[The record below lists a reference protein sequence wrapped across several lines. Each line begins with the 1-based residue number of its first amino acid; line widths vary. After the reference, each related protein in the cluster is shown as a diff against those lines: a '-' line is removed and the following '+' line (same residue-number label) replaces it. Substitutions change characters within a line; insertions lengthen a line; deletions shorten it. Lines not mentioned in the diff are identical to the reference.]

1 MHSRLP
7 RLPAVMRP
15 IKKWPAGES
24 RAVRLAR
31 AVRYLKEAGFE
42 IAVWGDGTIL
52 ILPISRE
59 LEYCDE

>member
-1 MHSRLP
+1 
-7 RLPAVMRP
+7 MRP